1 MLTQNV
7 TIFARTTTGQFVNDP
22 PVEEGDF
29 QISLDG
35 GEFENLDNLP
45 TVTAGSAAI
54 EITLSNDE
62 RAAGHAVIRGI
73 DQTATKEWTDN
84 YTTVDTESVDVG
96 FKITPSTL
104 KAGPLNGQR
113 LVFTSSVG
121 GRSVPGHVAELLNIR
136 GIIKADGSIEN
147 IAEDLEF
154 VVEESELFGVSY
166 YVLNFDSELE
176 NVDTEEPISL
186 EPGDSM
192 LASVEYRFNG
202 ELLGQLLTFP
212 ILEPIAE
219 ATSMAILANPNVP
232 LANNAQGQV
241 EASNVSVQ
249 VAGGGSAHTPQEV
262 VDALLQFVIN
272 SQVWPV
278 GTFARAVQD
287 ANKFGQSRVI
297 DTTDPD
303 NTSERTFD
311 EQPISE

>member
-1 MLTQNV
+1 MLTKNV
-7 TIFARTTTGQFVNDP
+7 TIFARTTTGQFVINP
-22 PVEEGDF
+22 SVEEGDF

-54 EITLSNDE
+54 KITLSNDE
-62 RAAGHAVIRGI
+62 RAADHADIRGI
-73 DQTATKEWTDN
+73 DQTVTKAWADS
-84 YTTVDTESVDVG
+84 YTTVDPAFTDVG
-96 FKITPSTL
+96 LQFSPSTL
-104 KAGPLNGQR
+104 EAGPLTGQR

-154 VVEESELFGVSY
+154 VVKESELLGVSY

-192 LASVEYRFNG
+192 LASVEHRFNG

-219 ATSMAILANPNVP
+219 ATSMAILQDPNVP
-232 LANNAQGQV
+232 LANNAQGQL

-249 VAGGGSAHTPQEV
+249 VAGGGSAHTPQDV
-262 VDALLQFVIN
+262 VVALLQRLLAEQELPDG
-272 SQVWPV
+272 SV
-278 GTFARAVQD
+278 GKALQD
-287 ANKFGQSRVI
+287 ARKYGPSRVA

-303 NTSERTFD
+303 NTSERTFN
-311 EQPISE
+311 EQPI